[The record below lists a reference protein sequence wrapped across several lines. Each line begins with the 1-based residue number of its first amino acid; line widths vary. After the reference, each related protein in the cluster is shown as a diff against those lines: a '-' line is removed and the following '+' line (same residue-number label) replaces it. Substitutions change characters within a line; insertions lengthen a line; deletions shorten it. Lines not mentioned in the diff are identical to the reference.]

1 MVKRVERFHIFS
13 SSSTEQN
20 KHCSLKCCNRMEP
33 FSSQPLSSAIVWMS
47 VKRILLQERLAFTLY
62 GYADAHKMANGRH

>member
-1 MVKRVERFHIFS
+1 
-13 SSSTEQN
+13 
-20 KHCSLKCCNRMEP
+20 MEP